1 MANNK
6 INRMGLSI
14 DVDDE
19 INFKAVCDVLSGNTS
34 IPSRIEGTHSDVL
47 VDFMKKYYKKSY
59 RTLTPQ
65 QKRDFDNIKAQYIA
79 NKKISGII

>member
-34 IPSRIEGTHSDVL
+34 IPSRIEWTHSDLL